1 MSILTKMVESELSKL
16 SEQERELLK
25 DKLKSKKSV
34 TMSELSKIIEEEYES
49 YINERRG
56 KKVTKQWWKKASED
70 DRERAMLS
78 VVKDPD
84 DIDYDLVDGKW
95 EDLEGWMQRDMY
107 FFEGQLDEKGKGLW
121 HNIRAKRARG
131 EKPARKGSKAYKKAK
146 KAADDINA
154 SEGKKNEGAYGWQ
167 TMDMSSFKGLKT
179 AKKGSKATGGGYGP
193 FIKIGSDSWKNPKTG
208 RLMHSK
214 ALASHIG
221 GFNDFIVEVKEKG
234 ADGKACWKGYR
245 YAGTE
250 DGKDKCVKIGEGELN
265 ERTAKATLEDAV
277 KALMKTFAGKK
288 LDQRYVKD
296 YLKSM
301 ERLARKKPM
310 DFVKDYGDFKVK
322 DWIEDVE
329 YNLQNEAKLEK
340 EKFTEPEQMKM
351 YEIKKGDVIKFKNGE
366 SIIILGPKGD
376 GYDYQER
383 GRREK
388 GHHPKGWF
396 DMMIRT
402 GKAVVEDKL
411 TEDYSQRARNF
422 RVALRRRL
430 PAMKKGK
437 KIKYGKLTWT
447 ALGNGNFK
455 DSKGRTVPY
464 QDIVQDLKFA
474 VQSDIMQHRG
484 SAGDDMIDAY
494 LKFEGKLTE
503 AKVTPGK
510 VSKAFNKVAELV
522 KLLKTNLEK
531 YKSAEGKDKD
541 KYKKIA
547 LDLTKKKKAAEE
559 EANKLL
565 TMLDK
570 DVELVMS
577 EGVNPK
583 KAAKVIFDKLVF
595 AKLIGQQNR
604 RRAEGIIEFQLRAMN
619 FGEGINEATNLWK
632 HFDAKMKLQDTI
644 MDLEYDM
651 KMITK
656 DIAQLHRDMEQE
668 AEPEGG
674 PKATKYGKEIDKKEK
689 EYKKKKAEFKKL
701 MAKLEKMEQY

>member
-16 SEQERELLK
+16 SETERELLK

-49 YINERRG
+49 YI
-56 KKVTKQWWKKASED
+56 T
-70 DRERAMLS
+70 
-78 VVKDPD
+78 
-84 DIDYDLVDGKW
+84 
-95 EDLEGWMQRDMY
+95 
-107 FFEGQLDEKGKGLW
+107 EGQLDEKGKGLW

-154 SEGKKNEGAYGWQ
+154 SEGKLDENVRMPAKDWINYRLVQMLLKNG
-167 TMDMSSFKGLKT
+167 GLKKYKSVLQKAKGMDSRKAQDLIFKKIVVPLNKAYKIDPTSVKDLRSTIAKYGEDKFMDAWNKLYKVGVSGSYLYALAGTIMQGIERYDYVSKPLGLKEGKLNESSVKDLQT
-179 AKKGSKATGGGYGP
+179 AKKGAKATGGGYGP

-208 RLMHSK
+208 RLMHSQ

-221 GFNDFIVEVKEKG
+221 GFNDFIVEVKKKG

-277 KALMKTFAGKK
+277 KALTKTFAGKK

-301 ERLARKKPM
+301 ERMSRKKPM
-310 DFVKDYGDFKVK
+310 DFVKDYGDFKVA
-322 DWIEDVE
+322 DWIEDVK

-351 YEIKKGDVIKFKNGE
+351 YEIRKGDFVNSMGE
-366 SIIILGPKGD
+366 IGLVNKVKGQVAYVSFLTRP
-376 GYDYQER
+376 GTF
-383 GRREK
+383 
-388 GHHPKGWF
+388 HPMLASSLTK
-396 DMMIRT
+396 T
-402 GKAVVEDKL
+402 GKK
-411 TEDYSQRARNF
+411 
-422 RVALRRRL
+422 
-430 PAMKKGK
+430 
-437 KIKYGKLTWT
+437 
-447 ALGNGNFK
+447 
-455 DSKGRTVPY
+455 
-464 QDIVQDLKFA
+464 
-474 VQSDIMQHRG
+474 HRG
-484 SAGDDMIDAY
+484 KDLY
-494 LKFEGKLTE
+494 TEGK
-503 AKVTPGK
+503 VTAGK
-510 VSKAFNKVAELV
+510 VSKAFNKVAELI
-522 KLLKTNLEK
+522 KLLKANLEK

-656 DIAQLHRDMEQE
+656 DIAQLHKDMEQE

-701 MAKLEKMEQY
+701 MAKLDKLEQY